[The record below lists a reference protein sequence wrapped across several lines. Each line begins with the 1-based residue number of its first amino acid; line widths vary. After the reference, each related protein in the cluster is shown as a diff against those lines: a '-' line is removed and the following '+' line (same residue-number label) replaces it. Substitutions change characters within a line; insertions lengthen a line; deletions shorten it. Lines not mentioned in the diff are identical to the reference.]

1 MKKKFYQRLWI
12 LRNLKK
18 AMLPAA
24 DMLSLYNSLIRP
36 VLEFAAPAF
45 HSLLT
50 VAQSG
55 ELEQLQARAFK
66 LIYGWKTSYR
76 AALETS
82 GAPRLEHCRKQL
94 VDNFALKC
102 VKSSRFT
109 GWFLENSEIPYRTRR
124 REKYFVPPTRTN
136 RCQKNP
142 ITYMRRRLNSISN
155 NNEQRNR
162 ATGAVQN

>member
-1 MKKKFYQRLWI
+1 MDFKKPEKSLVTGRRYAFIIQFLDPSSFGIRRPSIPFPPYGHTVGRARTAPSESVQAYLWME
-12 LRNLKK
+12 
-18 AMLPAA
+18 A
-24 DMLSLYNSLIRP
+24 
-36 VLEFAAPAF
+36 
-45 HSLLT
+45 
-50 VAQSG
+50 
-55 ELEQLQARAFK
+55 
-66 LIYGWKTSYR
+66 SYR

-82 GAPRLEHCRKQL
+82 GAPRLEHRRKQL

-109 GWFLENSEIPYRTRR
+109 GWFPENSEIPYRTRR